1 MAATSEGVLGG
12 NGVGGVREERQ
23 VWKAHGAM
31 ALVQLVYGGYHV
43 ITKVALNVGMSEI
56 VFCVYR
62 DLVALLI
69 LAPAAYFYDK
79 EKRLQLPITR
89 RLMFS
94 FFFLGLTGIFG
105 TQLLF
110 LLGLSYTNPTYAA
123 AVQPAIPVF
132 TFILVALM
140 GTETVNLLRFEGQLK
155 VVGTFVC
162 VSGAI
167 LMVLFKGPAVF
178 GLTELEFTPNEIIAK
193 TQPESAGW
201 LISGLLKIGLD
212 TWHVG
217 VLCLIANCFS
227 MAAFLAIQAPI
238 LMKYPASLSVTAY
251 SYFFGAV
258 LMVITGFIATN
269 ESTVWSLG
277 KSQII
282 AVLYAGVAA
291 SALNYGLMTWSNKI
305 LGPSL
310 VALYSPLQPAASTFL
325 SRIFL
330 GSPIFLGSIIGGIL
344 IIVGLYMVT
353 WASYREKHLAIAYLT
368 QDSEPLLHGDS
379 SIEKAPYQKGHI
391 FSGASTT
398 LLKGLD

>member
-1 MAATSEGVLGG
+1 MAAGSGGV
-12 NGVGGVREERQ
+12 NGVGVIGGERE

-31 ALVQLVYGGYHV
+31 ALVQLFNGGYHV
-43 ITKVALNVGMSEI
+43 ITKVALNVGMNQI

-62 DLVALLI
+62 DLVALLL
-69 LAPAAYFYDK
+69 LAPAAYFREK
-79 EKRLQLPITR
+79 EKRLRLPLTR
-89 RLMFS
+89 RLLLS

-105 TQLLF
+105 NQLLF

-132 TFILVALM
+132 TFILAALM

-155 VVGTFVC
+155 VGGTIVC

-178 GLTELEFTPNEIIAK
+178 GFTELEFITTNEIIAK
-193 TQPESAGW
+193 AQPEPAGW
-201 LISGLLKIGLD
+201 LISGLLKIGLE

-217 VLCLIANCFS
+217 MLCLIANCFC

-258 LMVITGFIATN
+258 LMVMTGFIATN
-269 ESTVWSLG
+269 EHTDWSLG

-282 AVLYAGVAA
+282 AVLYAGVVA
-291 SALNYGLMTWSNKI
+291 SALNYALLTWSNKI
-305 LGPSL
+305 LGPAL
-310 VALYSPLQPAASTFL
+310 VALYNPLQPAASAFL

-330 GSPIFLGSIIGGIL
+330 GSAIYLGSIIGGIL
-344 IIVGLYMVT
+344 IIAGLYMVT
-353 WASYREKHLAIAYLT
+353 WASYREKHLAITYVT
-368 QDSEPLLHGDS
+368 RDTEPLLHRDS
-379 SIEKAPYQKGHI
+379 PVGKASYQKGHI
-391 FSGASTT
+391 FSGASAT
-398 LLKGLD
+398 LPKGLD